1 MARRQQ
7 QRRTEEEPKQSVLER
22 IAYFAALIAIVG
34 VAGGVIWIGQRVPDT
49 GPDPGEE
56 AAVPFQDLA
65 PVKSVQK
72 LKDGGGW
79 VAEVEAG
86 WGEGDLASAQDTCDT
101 IFRRLGGRKGDQLT
115 LVGTDGTPV
124 VECGTGVD
132 AVEGGPRLA
141 Q

>member
-7 QRRTEEEPKQSVLER
+7 RRREDEEPKQSVGER
-22 IAYFAALIAIVG
+22 IAYVAGLIAIVA
-34 VAGGVIWIGQRVPDT
+34 VAGGVIWIGQRVPET

-65 PVKSVQK
+65 PVKSVTK
-72 LKDGGGW
+72 IREGGGW
-79 VAEVEAG
+79 VAEVEPG
-86 WGEGDLASAQDTCDT
+86 WGEGDLARAQDTCDT
-101 IFRRLGGRKGDQLT
+101 IFRRLGGRTGDQLT

-124 VECGTGVD
+124 VECGTGVE
-132 AVEGGPRLA
+132 AAEGGPRFG